1 MKKKILYIIF
11 IIICIICII
20 DIVITVSKGL
30 NVGLYYGEG
39 YNITFSESNIN
50 LKDIKSIAKDVFGKE
65 FVVQKVEFFND
76 SCMIKVKNVNDDQIN
91 NLCTKLNEKYSSEL
105 KSSDIKVEHIS
116 NVRVRNIVEPYIIP
130 SILSLLIV
138 LGYYAVRFRG
148 ASQMLGLVKNLVI
161 SNVLIYSVYAIGRLP
176 VNVLTMPISI
186 VIYLLVVL
194 VYTLYSEKQKESS
207 K

>member
-1 MKKKILYIIF
+1 MKKKVLCIIF
-11 IIICIICII
+11 VIICII
-20 DIVITVSKGL
+20 DIAITASKGL

-39 YNITFSESNIN
+39 YDITFSESNIN
-50 LKDIKSIAKDVFGKE
+50 LKEIKSIAKDVFGNK

-76 SCMIKVKNVNDDQIN
+76 SCMIKVKSVNDDQIN

-105 KSSDIKVEHIS
+105 KSSDIKVE
-116 NVRVRNIVEPYIIP
+116 VRNIIEPYIIP
-130 SILSLLIV
+130 TILSLLIL

-148 ASQMLGLVKNLVI
+148 ASQMLGLVKSLI
-161 SNVLIYSVYAIGRLP
+161 IADVLIYSIYAIGRLPVNVLRLP

-186 VIYLLVVL
+186 IIYVLVVL
-194 VYTLYSEKQKESS
+194 GYTVYSEKQKESS

>member
-1 MKKKILYIIF
+1 MKKKVLCIIF
-11 IIICIICII
+11 VIICII
-20 DIVITVSKGL
+20 DIAITTSKGL

-39 YNITFSESNIN
+39 YDITFSESNIN
-50 LKDIKSIAKDVFGKE
+50 LKEIKSIAKDVFGNN

-76 SCMIKVKNVNDDQIN
+76 SCMIKVKSVNDDQIN

-105 KSSDIKVEHIS
+105 KSSDIKVEHVS
-116 NVRVRNIVEPYIIP
+116 NVRVKNIIEPYIIP
-130 SILSLLIV
+130 TILSLLIL

-148 ASQMLGLVKNLVI
+148 ASQMFGLVKSLI
-161 SNVLIYSVYAIGRLP
+161 IADVLIYSVYAIGRLP

-186 VIYLLVVL
+186 IIYVLVVL
-194 VYTLYSEKQKESS
+194 GYTVYSEKQKESS

>member
-11 IIICIICII
+11 IIICII

-39 YNITFSESNIN
+39 YNITFTESNIN
-50 LKDIKSIAKDVFGKE
+50 LKDIRSIAKDVFGKE

-105 KSSDIKVEHIS
+105 KSSDIKIEHIS
-116 NVRVRNIVEPYIIP
+116 NVRIRNIVEPYIIP
-130 SILSLLIV
+130 SILSLLII
-138 LGYYAVRFRG
+138 LGYYAMRFRG
-148 ASQMLGLVKNLVI
+148 ASEMFGLVKTMI
-161 SNVLIYSVYAIGRLP
+161 ICDVLLYSVYAIGRLP
-176 VNVLTMPISI
+176 VNVLTMPMSI
-186 VIYLLVVL
+186 VIYVLVVL
-194 VYTLYSEKQKESS
+194 GYTLYSEKQKGSD